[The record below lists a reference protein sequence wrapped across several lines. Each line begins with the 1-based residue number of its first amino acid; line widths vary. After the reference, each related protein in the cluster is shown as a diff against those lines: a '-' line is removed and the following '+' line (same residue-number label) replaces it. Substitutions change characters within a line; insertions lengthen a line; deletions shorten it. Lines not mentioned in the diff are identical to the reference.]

1 MDTRDA
7 GMSRDRATL
16 VFIGTV
22 YALSIALSLLVGL
35 TGGFESAL
43 IQLRFLSM
51 FFPAL
56 AVLVVRFL
64 TNERPQL
71 EWNRFPLKY
80 VPLALLLMPVVMH
93 AAMLPVAAAYEGR
106 LPWEAWLKPQPDGL
120 YHSPAQLGW
129 GALTLNG
136 LVRRIG
142 INAFVGLTIASF
154 LAFFEEVGWRAWLL
168 PRLVERGGV
177 RRAVVITS
185 VIWAAWHVPFE
196 LSGIQHIDGVS
207 PAHLA
212 VTLPFGIFGTGLVIG
227 WLWVRTGSIWI
238 VTLAHGALNSWGQYA
253 FKYMMFVRA
262 PDSVVG
268 AAGGLAVLVVGALL
282 LTGSLT
288 TPRPTPHVVNQT

>member
-1 MDTRDA
+1 
-7 GMSRDRATL
+7 MSRGAGVSRNRAIL

-35 TGGFESAL
+35 TGGVESAL

-51 FFPAL
+51 FLPAL

-71 EWNRFPLKY
+71 DWNRFPPKY

-93 AAMLPVAAAYEGR
+93 AAMLPVAAAYEDR
-106 LPWEAWLKPQPDGL
+106 LPWEDWLKPGPDGL
-120 YHSPAQLGW
+120 YHSPAQIGW

-142 INAFVGLTIASF
+142 LNAVVGLTFASF

-168 PRLVERGGV
+168 PRVAERGGA

-185 VIWAAWHVPFE
+185 VIWATWHVPFE
-196 LSGIQHIDGVS
+196 LSGIQHIEGVS
-207 PAHLA
+207 PAQLA
-212 VTLPFGIFGTGLVIG
+212 LTLPFGIFATGLVIG
-227 WLWVRTGSIWI
+227 WLWVRTESIWI
-238 VTLAHGALNSWGQYA
+238 VTLAHGALNSWSQYA
-253 FKYMMFVRA
+253 FKYMQFVRA
-262 PDSVVG
+262 PDAVVG
-268 AAGGLAVLVVGALL
+268 AAGSLAVLVLGVLL
-282 LTGSLT
+282 LTAGLT
-288 TPRPTPHVVNQT
+288 TPHPTPHDER